1 MAMYNVIVVQYYML
15 IRTCRLPTDEEK
27 VPQYICMS
35 SVVIYNKTLTIISCE
50 TFLFPLIYSGAQR
63 VPQS

>member
-35 SVVIYNKTLTIISCE
+35 SVVVYNKILTIISCE
-50 TFLFPLIYSGAQR
+50 TFLFPLINLGAQR
-63 VPQS
+63 VSHS

>member
-1 MAMYNVIVVQYYML
+1 MTMYNVIVVHYYML

-50 TFLFPLIYSGAQR
+50 PFLFPLIYSGAQR

>member
-35 SVVIYNKTLTIISCE
+35 SVVVYNKILTIISCE
-50 TFLFPLIYSGAQR
+50 TFLFPLINLGAQR
-63 VPQS
+63 VPHS